1 MATIDLHECDDV
13 HEQFHRLLAADR
25 RDLICM
31 EAPLWNTGQSEMY
44 WEDEGGAG
52 EKEKDREK
60 TLTSLLVEPRGLIK
74 ESNISRSVAESKL
87 ESCRE
92 TEATGY
98 IPQQP

>member
-1 MATIDLHECDDV
+1 MYMKWK
-13 HEQFHRLLAADR
+13 FHRLLAADR

-31 EAPLWNTGQSEMY
+31 EALLWNTGQSEMY

-52 EKEKDREK
+52 GRKGEREKERKREREK
-60 TLTSLLVEPRGLIK
+60 TLTSLLVEPQGLIK

-87 ESCRE
+87 ESCRA

-98 IPQQP
+98 ITQQP